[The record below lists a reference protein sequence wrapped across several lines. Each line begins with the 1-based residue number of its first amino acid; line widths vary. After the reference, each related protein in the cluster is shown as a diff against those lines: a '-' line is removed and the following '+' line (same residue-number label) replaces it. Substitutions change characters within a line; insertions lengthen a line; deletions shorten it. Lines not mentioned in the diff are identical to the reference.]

1 MREILKRHWPLL
13 GLGLLVALVAFYLT
27 KSAEEIAPEP
37 VAQGIMS
44 GEGLQL
50 KDIHYT
56 HDDPYERLKWVMD
69 AKEVKFSEDRSLIIF
84 HDFQLK
90 LDPEKRK
97 VFNLKGK
104 KGEYSRDSG
113 KLKLWGNLEG
123 TSEDGYRINTEY
135 VLINEKNG
143 QVRTDKPVKIF
154 GPFFSIEGNGLL
166 VDLEKDSFKVLSD
179 VITIVEKEPLI

>member
-1 MREILKRHWPLL
+1 MKEIFKRHWPLL
-13 GLGLLVALVAFYLT
+13 GLAFLVALVVFYLT
-27 KSAEEIAPEP
+27 KSAEEIVQEP
-37 VAQGIMS
+37 VAKGIMS

-90 LDPEKRK
+90 LAPEKRK
-97 VFNLKGK
+97 GFNLKGK

-113 KLKLWGNLEG
+113 ELKLWGDLKG
-123 TSEDGYRINTEY
+123 VSEDGYRINTEY
-135 VLINEKNG
+135 VLINEKSG

-154 GPFFSIEGNGLL
+154 GPFFSIEGKGLF
-166 VDLEKDSFKVLSD
+166 VDLEKDRFKVLSD
-179 VITIVEKEPLI
+179 VTTIVEKEPLI